1 MRKTLVKTIALA
13 IVIALCFAVTSF
25 ADYSDK
31 MAGLI
36 KEADT
41 VVIET
46 GASNTAES
54 VIGTIISAA
63 RIIGICFAV
72 VMLLTIAMKYMTA
85 AAGDKAD
92 IKKSAVAYVVGAVVL
107 FGATNIIASL
117 VEFTNNALGSA

>member
-1 MRKTLVKTIALA
+1 MYLPTLLSLAL
-13 IVIALCFAVTSF
+13 VLSVTSL
-25 ADYSDK
+25 ASDYAGK
-31 MAGLI
+31 MKDLI
-36 KEADT
+36 GTADT
-41 VVIET
+41 VVVT
-46 GASNTAES
+46 SGATDSANKI
-54 VIGTIISAA
+54 IGTVISAA
-63 RIIGICFAV
+63 RIIGVCFAV